1 MSHKR
6 KILLLAICLGWI
18 ISMPVFAAT
27 AELNEEAGTLPTSKF
42 YFLKTWGE
50 WTRMNILTIDKE
62 KKAKLSLR
70 FAEKRLAEMEALK
83 EKGALDEK
91 KATKL
96 TGNYERLMDKVQG
109 RIEEKKQKGDDDTS
123 LSDNVIGKMSKH
135 QEVLDRVEEKVP
147 DNAKGAIKKAKTMSI
162 RGEEKA
168 MERILEAKKENKI
181 DDKYTADKITQMVQE
196 LRKHLAQREEK
207 LNKKESEGK
216 DVSQAREE
224 LVKARTSLEKAQTH
238 LANKEFTQA
247 FEVLKQGKS
256 YLSGMESLIEK
267 LPAKEK
273 IKEEIEKESSNGI
286 KEKIKVEIEREGV
299 KEKIKKEVETNNV
312 KEKIEEKIKSE
323 IKVER

>member
-1 MSHKR
+1 MKLVIYNLHVNARLRVSVKQMINKR
-6 KILLLAICLGWI
+6 KILLMVICLGWLI
-18 ISMPVFAAT
+18 VMPVFAET
-27 AELNEEAGTLPTSKF
+27 SELSEKAGTLPTSKL
-42 YFLKTWGE
+42 YFLKSWGE
-50 WTRMNILTIDKE
+50 WTRMNILTVDKE

-135 QEVLDRVEEKVP
+135 QEVLDRVEERVP

-162 RGEEKA
+162 KGEEKA

-181 DDKYTADKITQMVQE
+181 DDKYTAEKIIQMIHD

-224 LVKARTSLEKAQTH
+224 LVKAKTSLEKAQTH
-238 LANKEFTQA
+238 LVNKEFIQA

-256 YLSGMESLIEK
+256 YLSGVESLIDK
-267 LPAKEK
+267 IPA
-273 IKEEIEKESSNGI
+273 
-286 KEKIKVEIEREGV
+286 
-299 KEKIKKEVETNNV
+299 

-323 IKVER
+323 IKVKR